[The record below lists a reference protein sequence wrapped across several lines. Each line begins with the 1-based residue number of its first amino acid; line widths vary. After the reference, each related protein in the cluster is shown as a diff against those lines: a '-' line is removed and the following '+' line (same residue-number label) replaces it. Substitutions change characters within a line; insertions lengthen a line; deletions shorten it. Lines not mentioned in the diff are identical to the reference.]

1 MFVKRLLPV
10 ILLAFTVACPT
21 DNVPTLAGTWHMV
34 AYRADGVD
42 AVITGTITFHD
53 NGTVS
58 TLGEVTF
65 PGEPAD
71 SLTDSGTWD
80 QQGATLH
87 LAIGGDTGTWA
98 LDFDGDAV
106 VVLQLQGDASA
117 SRLTLAR
124 NLEN

>member
-1 MFVKRLLPV
+1 MLKRLLPV
-10 ILLAFTVACPT
+10 ALIAVTVACPT
-21 DNVPTLAGTWHMV
+21 EHVPSIEGTWIMV
-34 AYRADGVD
+34 AYRSDGVD
-42 AVITGTITFHD
+42 AVISGSMTFLA
-53 NGTVS
+53 NGTVT
-58 TLGEVTF
+58 TLGQVTF

-87 LAIGGDTGTWA
+87 LTIGGDTGTWA
-98 LDFDGDAV
+98 LDFDENT